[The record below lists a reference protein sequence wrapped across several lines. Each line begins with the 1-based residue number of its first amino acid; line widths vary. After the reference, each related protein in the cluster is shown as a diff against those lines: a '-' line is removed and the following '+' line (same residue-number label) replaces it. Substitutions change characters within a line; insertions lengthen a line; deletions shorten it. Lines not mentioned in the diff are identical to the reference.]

1 MKIPALESIE
11 STFSMVVIRLIKSE
25 VSERIVDRQTSFVVI
40 GLIESEIS
48 ERIVNRETLFLKKGL
63 TDESEGQTDAL

>member
-1 MKIPALESIE
+1 
-11 STFSMVVIRLIKSE
+11 MVVIRLIKLE

-48 ERIVNRETLFLKKGL
+48 ERIVNRETLFLKGGL